1 MLFPSGFYPFF
12 KVICFLNI
20 IFNTIYSNQG
30 FPSSISSLSLY
41 AFKCSFHPHFRNK
54 QAKENKESKTT
65 TTTWK
70 QRKYTGTQTWGQAMI
85 KPWLLHFLKA
95 RTQVQ
100 VQHGDLV
107 LFSKKANTQKYLS
120 IGIAQK
126 AEAIPLNHCL
136 AFTNSTHS
144 TPLQDVCSLLRSS
157 YCWFL
162 SVFRERKE
170 TE

>member
-1 MLFPSGFYPFF
+1 MNLKKKKKKG
-12 KVICFLNI
+12 
-20 IFNTIYSNQG
+20 
-30 FPSSISSLSLY
+30 
-41 AFKCSFHPHFRNK
+41 R
-54 QAKENKESKTT
+54 KEERKKE
-65 TTTWK
+65 
-70 QRKYTGTQTWGQAMI
+70 RKILTLPTHGTQTWGQAMI

-157 YCWFL
+157 YC
-162 SVFRERKE
+162 
-170 TE
+170 